1 MKILI
6 KKAIR
11 CDHCGKLINIDKDG
25 DCVEMEMFRCKNICT
40 CYEHDSKYYKVHT
53 GKLYFCGPC
62 QDILKSE
69 FVRAYASPEHMSKNK
84 RSKQ

>member
-25 DCVEMEMFRCKNICT
+25 DCVEMEMFRCKSICT

-84 RSKQ
+84 KV